1 MIKKTIGAMLL
12 IMGLWIP
19 VFAMAQNSG
28 GGTVPLVTKT
38 INNPL
43 KSDYDTF
50 PKFVA
55 MVTETA
61 VKILIPFVVLAFVYA
76 GFLFIKAQGNP
87 ETLKEAK
94 SALWWSVIG
103 AFILLGAS
111 AFASIIGDTVSTIT
125 SP

>member
-43 KSDYDTF
+43 RSDYDTF